1 MVIIVFYSCSEQ
13 GNTRFTRDSTNNDD
27 IIINVTMP
35 TVGWNQQFGDSN
47 ISVDLSRTVA
57 NSFTLDTSK
66 LSSTVLRLCQNH
78 L

>member
-1 MVIIVFYSCSEQ
+1 MVIILFYSCNEHRN
-13 GNTRFTRDSTNNDD
+13 GRFRRDSTSSDD
-27 IIINVTMP
+27 IIMNVTMP

-66 LSSTVLRLCQNH
+66 V
-78 L
+78 